1 MLKERDTCVVDA
13 SFLLS
18 DQLVLHQISELKFGF
33 IFYIIWYSLVFILF
47 VFVYFLKMV
56 ASMSILLL
64 QTAFTVLVHLAWVAS
79 RIGLI
84 LCEIF

>member
-1 MLKERDTCVVDA
+1 MNA

-33 IFYIIWYSLVFILF
+33 IFYRILYSLVFIVF
-47 VFVYFLKMV
+47 VFVYFFKMV

-64 QTAFTVLVHLAWVAS
+64 QTAFTLLVHLAWVAS